1 MRSSAS
7 VSQRG
12 LCYDAFSRPLIGQGL
27 SLLSVT
33 SQGRKAEKDQSE
45 ASISNCRRDKEQLA
59 ASAGRQRARV
69 LFYLEMRAPSPS
81 KSEERERLPDMAL
94 WSQIIVLAFPNQIIA
109 DDALCY

>member
-12 LCYDAFSRPLIGQGL
+12 LLCYDAFSRSLIGQGL

-59 ASAGRQRARV
+59 ASAGRQRACV

-81 KSEERERLPDMAL
+81 KSEAEGEITRHGTLE
-94 WSQIIVLAFPNQIIA
+94 SNYCFGIS
-109 DDALCY
+109 

>member
-1 MRSSAS
+1 M
-7 VSQRG
+7 
-12 LCYDAFSRPLIGQGL
+12 
-27 SLLSVT
+27 T
-33 SQGRKAEKDQSE
+33 SQGRKAEKGQSE

-94 WSQIIVLAFPNQIIA
+94 WSQIIVLAFPNQIILLMMPCA
-109 DDALCY
+109 TKWHKEKKMNKESTLRIHIKPV